1 VIKFD
6 RNLGGSETVLTNQDA
21 AREFLQKKD
30 EIRLHYEKIER
41 PDYHWKFENWIP
53 VEVKVILRS
62 VREE

>member
-1 VIKFD
+1 
-6 RNLGGSETVLTNQDA
+6 VLTNQDA

-41 PDYHWKFENWIP
+41 PDYRWKFENWIQ

-62 VREE
+62 VREEEE